1 MFFKKNSNKIQ
12 LTSKQHIIDKIESV
26 NEEIPATK
34 RK

>member
-12 LTSKQHIIDKIESV
+12 LTSRQDIIDKIESI